1 MGAGGQKETG
11 SSAPKTVPGD
21 WEQGVGVSS
30 SRLQANLSLRFQ
42 MGKQRLGAR
51 VPDGSRGS
59 SGRPAALGEPRHVTL
74 SPYFLGHHSHYFHL
88 FSSPTEEEVLV

>member
-11 SSAPKTVPGD
+11 SSAPTTVPGD

-30 SRLQANLSLRFQ
+30 SRLQANPSLHFQ

-51 VPDGSRGS
+51 VPDGGGGS
-59 SGRPAALGEPRHVTL
+59 LGGPAALGEPRHVTL
-74 SPYFLGHHSHYFHL
+74 SPYLLGHHSHYLHL
-88 FSSPTEEEVLV
+88 FSSPAEEEVLV